1 MGIFDD
7 YIYKRSVCMKRGGF
21 CIVLLFVL
29 VIFSIPCL
37 AAEKT
42 YRIEVLQVTAIEP
55 FKNAYNG
62 FVKELEKNG
71 IVKGQNLTINRTII
85 DFDVEK
91 SGLWKKIGLLLRIRS
106 EASRIAAEKPDL
118 VLTIGTPATK
128 YGKDKIIAAGIPV
141 VFTAVAIPT
150 AAGCKSVT
158 EAGPGFTGATLW
170 MDMNGVVKIMRLAFP
185 KAKSIGVIHS
195 EDDNAV
201 AQVEELKKSAPSAG
215 FTVLS
220 RQIDKNAHITS
231 VAQELNK
238 QIDLSV
244 IPLDTY
250 YAMRNNEASK
260 ELRDLNTTMKI
271 PGVVLAYVKV
281 PGGVLYI
288 GSDFANIGALSG
300 RHAAKILK
308 EGVKPET
315 LPVMRQED
323 LGIMVD
329 TKEMKALGVELPMGI
344 LQLAK
349 SVE

>member
-1 MGIFDD
+1 
-7 YIYKRSVCMKRGGF
+7 MKKGGF
-21 CIVLLFVL
+21 CVIWLFLLVL
-29 VIFSIPCL
+29 FSIPCL

-42 YRIEVLQVTAIEP
+42 YRIEVLQVTAIDP

-62 FVKELEKNG
+62 FLKELEKNG
-71 IVKGQNLTINRTII
+71 IVKGQNLTINRTVI

-91 SGLWKKIGLLLRIRS
+91 AGLWKKIGLLFRIRS
-106 EASRIAAEKPDL
+106 EASRIAAKKPDL

-128 YGKDKIIAAGIPV
+128 YGKDNIIAAGIPV

-150 AAGCKSVT
+150 AAECKSVT
-158 EAGPGFTGATLW
+158 EAGPGFTGSTLW

-185 KAKSIGVIHS
+185 KAKRIGVIHS

-215 FTVLS
+215 FTVIS
-220 RQIDKNAHITS
+220 RQIDKNAHITP
-231 VAQELNK
+231 VAQELYK
-238 QIDLSV
+238 QIDISV

-250 YAMRNNEASK
+250 YALRKFEASN
-260 ELRDLNTTMKI
+260 ELRELNKTSKI
-271 PGVVLAYVKV
+271 PGVILAYVKA
-281 PGGVLYI
+281 PGGTLYI
-288 GSDFANIGALSG
+288 GSDFAYIGALSG
-300 RHAAKILK
+300 RQATKILK
-308 EGVKPET
+308 EGVKAET

-329 TKEMKALGVELPMGI
+329 TKEMKELGIELPLGI

-349 SVE
+349 PVE

>member
-1 MGIFDD
+1 
-7 YIYKRSVCMKRGGF
+7 MKKVGF
-21 CIVLLFVL
+21 CIICLLL
-29 VIFSIPCL
+29 LAVISIPCA

-42 YRIEVLQVTAIEP
+42 SRIEALQVTAIEP
-55 FKNAYNG
+55 YKNAYNG
-62 FVKELEKNG
+62 FLKELEKNG
-71 IVKGQNLTINRTII
+71 IVKGQNLTINRTVI

-91 SGLWKKIGLLLRIRS
+91 AGLWKKIGLLLRIRS

-220 RQIDKNAHITS
+220 RQIDKNAHITP

-238 QIDLSV
+238 QTDFSV

-250 YAMRNNEASK
+250 YALRNYEASN
-260 ELRDLNTTMKI
+260 ELRELNKTMRKPSVI
-271 PGVVLAYVKV
+271 LAYVKA

-288 GSDFANIGALSG
+288 GSDFAYIGALSA

-315 LPVMRQED
+315 LPVLRQED

-329 TKEMKALGVELPMGI
+329 TKEMKELGLELPLQI
-344 LQLAK
+344 LQIAK